1 MSDCDDALT
10 NLYQYLDNELE
21 AVSGAEIRLHLEECN
36 GCSRSF
42 DFETRLKKVV
52 RERLQEEV
60 PEEFLLRLRQ
70 ALAEEKTA
78 DI

>member
-10 NLYQYLDNELE
+10 DLYQYLDNELE
-21 AVSGAEIRLHLEECN
+21 AVSATEIRFHLAGCN
-36 GCSRSF
+36 GCSRRF

-52 RERLQEEV
+52 RERLEEEV
-60 PEEFLLRLRQ
+60 PEEFLLRLRR
-70 ALAEEKTA
+70 ALAEEQTA

>member
-10 NLYQYLDNELE
+10 DLYQYLDNELE
-21 AVSGAEIRLHLEECN
+21 AVSAAEIRLHLDECN
-36 GCSRSF
+36 GCSRRF

-52 RERLQEEV
+52 RERLAEEV

-70 ALAEEKTA
+70 ALAEEHA
-78 DI
+78 AGI